1 MKEPTT
7 TTTTT
12 LITTTDAV
20 TTTTDGQRYADN
32 PTLASIFNKQEREDQ
47 LGYENDQQ
55 VHDASQYA
63 ATSEPLTYNGDLN
76 LVRKSSLITGFLKPL
91 ILPLSGPYSQK
102 LKISLNDE

>member
-76 LVRKSSLITGFLKPL
+76 LVRKSSLITGFLKP
-91 ILPLSGPYSQK
+91 I
-102 LKISLNDE
+102 I